1 MRWPWTKRVDPPSAV
16 PDVGPLSSAALNV
29 HHQSAM
35 PETERADRAEAYAYL
50 REQAWEAIAPGF
62 AQRGE
67 IEALFQELVEYD
79 DTFPLSAAD
88 VRESIEE
95 LWARRLAELAV
106 AGPRDPSDDQRVEAA
121 FAALTSSGVVAS
133 MNLGNDRGDATHES
147 VELIRDGHGG
157 PGFVFF
163 HRQDANRLAYP
174 DATLYIG
181 FDAVIEDA
189 GERDRV
195 AQEVAQQAVSELKR
209 QGLQVAWNGSLETRI
224 SIVNVNW
231 RRPLPD

>member
-1 MRWPWTKRVDPPSAV
+1 MLDVDQLA
-16 PDVGPLSSAALNV
+16 
-29 HHQSAM
+29 AM
-35 PETERADRAEAYAYL
+35 PETDRPDRADAYAFL

-67 IEALFQELVEYD
+67 IEALFDELVEYD

-88 VRESIEE
+88 VREVIRE
-95 LWARRLAELAV
+95 LWAKRMEELAV
-106 AGPRDPSDDQRVEAA
+106 AGPRDPSDDHRVEVA

-147 VELIRDGHGG
+147 ISLIRDGRGG

-174 DATLYIG
+174 DATLYVG
-181 FDAVIEDA
+181 FDAAIEDA

-195 AQEVAQQAVSELKR
+195 AREVAQKTVSELER
-209 QGLQVAWNGSLETRI
+209 QGLQVSWNGSLETRI
-224 SIVNVNW
+224 AVVNVNW